1 MKGKKLWFSMLL
13 VGMSLGTAWAIRGQF
28 GHEQGAAWA
37 GAIGSLSILLVAKRK
52 DWLSKAFSVA
62 LAGGIGWGLGG
73 MMSYGMV
80 VGYGRATDFIN
91 VYYGL
96 LMLFVIGG
104 LYGFIGGGFFGFALL
119 NSKKTKVNWSRLI
132 VEMVVSGLVFYFF
145 MIEQLGWNMTP
156 PRAEHWAICFGLG
169 VALTAHLIRNKQY
182 APLRV
187 AVFAG
192 LGGGFGFAFGNFL
205 HVLGRVS
212 EIDFNF
218 WNVME
223 YSLGFFG
230 GLGMAYGAFTATWE
244 ANEEEESG
252 NTELLS
258 LLGVSL
264 LIPFI
269 VWQQSFTSDRI
280 SSMLEKVN
288 FSNLSL
294 GVNIT
299 LWFSLVLILAFS
311 VLSYRRIKALNTGK
325 FPYLEIKVF
334 FVGIFAIYIIFSWLI
349 TGAFLSTY
357 RIEQYLYLVNFIVIV
372 LLINRAE
379 VSFDNSHSTSHSIIN
394 VKSWLWGFVGV
405 VILIALFAVVA
416 INTHGEMDHSQK
428 RFGVE
433 ERAVKSE

>member
-1 MKGKKLWFSMLL
+1 MKAKKLWFSMLL

-37 GAIGSLSILLVAKRK
+37 GAIGTLSILLVSKRK
-52 DWLSKAFSVA
+52 DWLSKAFSVT
-62 LAGGIGWGLGG
+62 LAGAVGWGLGG

-80 VGYGRATDFIN
+80 VGYGRATDFVN
-91 VYYGL
+91 VFYGL

-119 NSKKTKVNWSRLI
+119 NPKKTKVKWSRLI
-132 VEMVVSGLVFYFF
+132 VEMVVSGLIFYFF
-145 MIEQLGWNMTP
+145 MIEQFGWNMTP
-156 PRAEHWAICFGLG
+156 PRAEHWAICFGLAVG
-169 VALTAHLIRNKQY
+169 LTAHLIRNKQY

-205 HVLGRVS
+205 QVLGRLS

-230 GLGMAYGAFTATWE
+230 GLGMAYGAFTAKWDENE
-244 ANEEEESG
+244 AESG
-252 NTELLS
+252 NTEFLS

-269 VWQQSFTSDRI
+269 VWQQSFNTDRI
-280 SSMLEKVN
+280 TSMFEKIN
-288 FSNLSL
+288 FSNLDL
-294 GVNIT
+294 GVNVT
-299 LWFSLVLILAFS
+299 LWLSLGLILAFS
-311 VLSYRRIKALNTGK
+311 VFYYRRLKTLNTGT
-325 FPYLEIKVF
+325 FAYSEIKLF
-334 FVGIFAIYIIFSWLI
+334 FLGLFAIYIIFSWLI

-357 RIEQYLYLVNFIVIV
+357 RIEQYLYLINFVIIILLINKTEASFTSIEMNVKTWLIGFAAVV
-372 LLINRAE
+372 LLI
-379 VSFDNSHSTSHSIIN
+379 
-394 VKSWLWGFVGV
+394 
-405 VILIALFAVVA
+405 AVLTLVA

-428 RFGVE
+428 RFGGE
-433 ERAVKSE
+433 EITVTSE

>member
-1 MKGKKLWFSMLL
+1 MKAKKLWFSMLL

-37 GAIGSLSILLVAKRK
+37 GAIGTLSILLVSKRK
-52 DWLSKAFSVA
+52 DWLSKAFSVT
-62 LAGGIGWGLGG
+62 LAGAVGWGLGG

-80 VGYGRATDFIN
+80 VGYGRATDFVN
-91 VYYGL
+91 VFYGL

-119 NSKKTKVNWSRLI
+119 NPKKTKVKWSRLI
-132 VEMVVSGLVFYFF
+132 VEMVVSGLIFYFF
-145 MIEQLGWNMTP
+145 MIEQFGWNMTP
-156 PRAEHWAICFGLG
+156 PRAEHWAICFGLAVG
-169 VALTAHLIRNKQY
+169 LTAHLIRNKQY

-205 HVLGRVS
+205 QVLGRLS

-230 GLGMAYGAFTATWE
+230 GLGMAYGAFTAKWDENE
-244 ANEEEESG
+244 AESG
-252 NTELLS
+252 NTEFLS

-269 VWQQSFTSDRI
+269 VWQQSFNTDRI
-280 SSMLEKVN
+280 TSMFGKIN
-288 FSNLSL
+288 FSNLDL
-294 GVNIT
+294 GVNVT
-299 LWFSLVLILAFS
+299 LWLSLGLILAFS
-311 VLSYRRIKALNTGK
+311 VFYYRRLKTLNTGT
-325 FPYLEIKVF
+325 FAYSEIKLF
-334 FVGIFAIYIIFSWLI
+334 FLGLFAIYIIFSWLI

-357 RIEQYLYLVNFIVIV
+357 RIEQYLYLINFVIIILLINKTEASFTSIEMNVKTWLIGFAAVV
-372 LLINRAE
+372 LLI
-379 VSFDNSHSTSHSIIN
+379 
-394 VKSWLWGFVGV
+394 
-405 VILIALFAVVA
+405 AVLTLVA

-428 RFGVE
+428 RFGGE
-433 ERAVKSE
+433 EITVTSE

>member
-1 MKGKKLWFSMLL
+1 MKDKKLWLNMLF

-52 DWLSKAFSVA
+52 DWLLKAFSVT
-62 LAGGIGWGLGG
+62 LAGAVGWGLGG

-80 VGYGRATDFIN
+80 VGYGRSTDFVN
-91 VYYGL
+91 VFYGL

-119 NSKKTKVNWSRLI
+119 NPKKTEVKWPRLI

-145 MIEQLGWNMTP
+145 MIEQFGWNMTP
-156 PRAEHWAICFGLG
+156 PRAEHWAICFGLA

-205 HVLGRVS
+205 QVLGRVS

-230 GLGMAYGAFTATWE
+230 GLGMSYGAFTARWE
-244 ANEEEESG
+244 ENEEDALRNNEI
-252 NTELLS
+252 LS
-258 LLGVSL
+258 LLGVSF
-264 LIPFI
+264 LIPCI
-269 VWQQSFTSDRI
+269 VWQQSFTSERI
-280 SSMLEKVN
+280 YKMLGKIN
-288 FSNLSL
+288 FSDIDL
-294 GVNIT
+294 GTNVT
-299 LWFSLVLILAFS
+299 LLLSLVLILAFS
-311 VLSYRRIKALNTGK
+311 TFYYFRIKTLNTNK
-325 FPYLEIKVF
+325 LLFSEIKIF
-334 FVGIFAIYIIFSWLI
+334 FFGLFGIYIVYSWLI

-357 RIEQYLYLVNFIVIV
+357 RIEQYLYLVNFVIII
-372 LLINRAE
+372 LLINRTE
-379 VSFDNSHSTSHSIIN
+379 VSFVNIEMNI
-394 VKSWLWGFVGV
+394 KSWLFGLIGV
-405 VILIALFAVVA
+405 VLLIAVLAVVA
-416 INTHGEMDHSQK
+416 INTHGEMEHSHK
-428 RFGVE
+428 RFGGE
-433 ERAVKSE
+433 EIIVKSE

>member
-1 MKGKKLWFSMLL
+1 MKAKKLWFSMLL

-28 GHEQGAAWA
+28 GHEQGAGWA
-37 GAIGSLSILLVAKRK
+37 GAIGTLSILLVSKRK
-52 DWLSKAFSVA
+52 DWLSKAFSVT
-62 LAGGIGWGLGG
+62 LAGAVGWGLGG

-80 VGYGRATDFIN
+80 VGYGRATDFVN
-91 VYYGL
+91 VFYGL

-119 NSKKTKVNWSRLI
+119 NPKKTKVKWSRLI
-132 VEMVVSGLVFYFF
+132 VEMVVSGLIFYFF
-145 MIEQLGWNMTP
+145 MIEQFGWNMTP
-156 PRAEHWAICFGLG
+156 PRAEHWAICFGLAVG
-169 VALTAHLIRNKQY
+169 LTAHLIRNKQY

-205 HVLGRVS
+205 QVLGRLS

-230 GLGMAYGAFTATWE
+230 GLGMAYGAFTAKWDENE
-244 ANEEEESG
+244 AESG
-252 NTELLS
+252 NTEFLS

-269 VWQQSFTSDRI
+269 VWQQSFNTDRI
-280 SSMLEKVN
+280 TSMFGKIN
-288 FSNLSL
+288 FSNLDL
-294 GVNIT
+294 GVNVT
-299 LWFSLVLILAFS
+299 LWLSLGLILAFS
-311 VLSYRRIKALNTGK
+311 VFYYRRLKTLNTGT
-325 FPYLEIKVF
+325 FAYSEIKLF
-334 FVGIFAIYIIFSWLI
+334 FLGLFAIYIIFSWLI

-357 RIEQYLYLVNFIVIV
+357 RIEQYLYLINFVIIILLINKTEASFTSIEMNVKTWLIGFAAVV
-372 LLINRAE
+372 LLI
-379 VSFDNSHSTSHSIIN
+379 
-394 VKSWLWGFVGV
+394 
-405 VILIALFAVVA
+405 AVLTLVA

-428 RFGVE
+428 RFGGE
-433 ERAVKSE
+433 EITVTSE

>member
-1 MKGKKLWFSMLL
+1 MKAKKLWFSMLL

-37 GAIGSLSILLVAKRK
+37 GAIGTLSILLVSKRK
-52 DWLSKAFSVA
+52 DWLSKAFSVT
-62 LAGGIGWGLGG
+62 LAGAVGWGLGG

-80 VGYGRATDFIN
+80 VGYGRATDFVN
-91 VYYGL
+91 VFYGL

-119 NSKKTKVNWSRLI
+119 NPKKTKVKWSRLI
-132 VEMVVSGLVFYFF
+132 VEMVVSGLIFYFF
-145 MIEQLGWNMTP
+145 MIEQFGWNMTP
-156 PRAEHWAICFGLG
+156 PRAEHWAICFGLAVG
-169 VALTAHLIRNKQY
+169 LTAHLIRNKQY

-205 HVLGRVS
+205 QVLGRLS

-230 GLGMAYGAFTATWE
+230 GLGMAYGAFTAKWDENE
-244 ANEEEESG
+244 AESG
-252 NTELLS
+252 NTEFLS

-269 VWQQSFTSDRI
+269 VWQQSFNTDRI
-280 SSMLEKVN
+280 TSMFEKIN
-288 FSNLSL
+288 FSNLDL
-294 GVNIT
+294 GVNVT
-299 LWFSLVLILAFS
+299 LWLSLGLILAFS
-311 VLSYRRIKALNTGK
+311 VFYYRRLKNLNTGT
-325 FPYLEIKVF
+325 FAYSEIKLF
-334 FVGIFAIYIIFSWLI
+334 FLGLFAIYIIFSWLI

-357 RIEQYLYLVNFIVIV
+357 RIEQYLYLINFVIIILLINKTEASFTSIEMNVKTWLIGFAAVV
-372 LLINRAE
+372 LLI
-379 VSFDNSHSTSHSIIN
+379 
-394 VKSWLWGFVGV
+394 
-405 VILIALFAVVA
+405 AVLTLVA

-428 RFGVE
+428 RFGGE
-433 ERAVKSE
+433 EITVTSE